1 MTGERIVIGLS
12 GGLEGEVLIRRAV
25 KVLDGAGGGDLIAVH
40 IRSAE
45 GASRESTSALES
57 QRRLVVDLGG
67 SYHTVAAHDPVEALL
82 GFASHVGATR
92 LVIGQSRAHPV
103 SRILTGATET
113 RIIRRAG
120 DIDVQVVPHPLAGR
134 GTGRRRQQDLGR
146 ARVAVGF
153 VLAVAIPILMQLAL
167 AVIEHSVATATLV
180 QLAGAVAVAL
190 VGGLW
195 PGVAGAL
202 WSSLLVNYF
211 STPPVGELAIKDPQ
225 DLLAL
230 GVFVGVSVAV
240 AGVVDRSARRS
251 KEAARARAEAATL
264 GELAR
269 GATRAEDT
277 VGSLLAQALDV
288 FGVRGAAV
296 YSGPAFRNGTDSPG
310 APAFR
315 DTPGLRD
322 AEAVPDGENIPERKL
337 LASAGE
343 LTDSERE
350 GADFAVHPV
359 EPEHTVEPV
368 DDDTWLVLFGRTV
381 PAADSS
387 LLGAFA
393 AHVLAQLER
402 QQLAASRL
410 EVLRL
415 AEGNTMRTA
424 ILRAV
429 SHDLR
434 TPLAGIKL
442 AVGGLLQTAVTY
454 TPEEQQE
461 LLETIDECSDRLDAL
476 VGNLLDMSRITADSV
491 RPLLKPV
498 RWLDVVPAALRGL
511 PQGSVRVVLPPNLPA
526 VDADAVLLER
536 VIANIAEN
544 AVKYAPASDVT
555 VTSASGG
562 LSGAVLNGHPAG
574 ELRIIDHGRGVP
586 DRNVPAMFRPFQRLD
601 DLSQS
606 TGVGLGLAV
615 ARGFV
620 SAMGG
625 SLAAEETPGGGLTM
639 VIRLPLSTGHGSAEI
654 GATGSDGLDGGSA
667 AAVAAQPAVSPQETA
682 Q

>member
-1 MTGERIVIGLS
+1 MRKWGSEHP
-12 GGLEGEVLIRRAV
+12 VLV
-25 KVLDGAGGGDLIAVH
+25 IAV
-40 IRSAE
+40 
-45 GASRESTSALES
+45 AL
-57 QRRLVVDLGG
+57 
-67 SYHTVAAHDPVEALL
+67 ALCWGT
-82 GFASHVGATR
+82 GFAIS
-92 LVIGQSRAHPV
+92 LVIGGRLDDALFNATMGSITTALIWYFTVKRLKQTSDR
-103 SRILTGATET
+103 LTKQGQHLVYLRYPE
-113 RIIRRAG
+113 
-120 DIDVQVVPHPLAGR
+120 
-134 GTGRRRQQDLGR
+134 
-146 ARVAVGF
+146 AR
-153 VLAVAIPILMQLAL
+153 P
-167 AVIEHSVATATLV
+167 E
-180 QLAGAVAVAL
+180 
-190 VGGLW
+190 
-195 PGVAGAL
+195 
-202 WSSLLVNYF
+202 SLSGIWNM
-211 STPPVGELAIKDPQ
+211 G
-225 DLLAL
+225 
-230 GVFVGVSVAV
+230 
-240 AGVVDRSARRS
+240 
-251 KEAARARAEAATL
+251 
-264 GELAR
+264 

-277 VGSLLAQALDV
+277 VGSLLEQALDV
-288 FGVRGAAV
+288 FGVRGAALF
-296 YSGPAFRNGTDSPG
+296 SGPAFDPASGAGPG
-310 APAFR
+310 AR
-315 DTPGLRD
+315 
-322 AEAVPDGENIPERKL
+322 L
-337 LASAGE
+337 LARAGE
-343 LTDSERE
+343 LTEQERE
-350 GADFAVHPV
+350 GTDFAG
-359 EPEHTVEPV
+359 HTVEPV
-368 DDDTWLVLFGRTV
+368 DDGTWLVLFGRTV

-454 TPEEQQE
+454 PPEEKQE

-498 RWLDVVPAALRGL
+498 RWLDVVPPALRGL
-511 PQGSVRVVLPPNLPA
+511 PAGSVRVELPPNLPA

-544 AVKYAPASDVT
+544 AVKYAPASDVK
-555 VTSASGG
+555 VTAAAGG
-562 LSGAVLNGHPAG
+562 LSRTILNGHPAG

-586 DRNVPAMFRPFQRLD
+586 GRNVPAMFRPFQRLD
-601 DLSQS
+601 DVSQS

-639 VIRLPLSTGHGSAEI
+639 VIRLPLSTGHDPT
-654 GATGSDGLDGGSA
+654 GAGGGA
-667 AAVAAQPAVSPQETA
+667 PAAVPGVSVPGVSPAVSPQETA

>member
-1 MTGERIVIGLS
+1 
-12 GGLEGEVLIRRAV
+12 
-25 KVLDGAGGGDLIAVH
+25 
-40 IRSAE
+40 
-45 GASRESTSALES
+45 
-57 QRRLVVDLGG
+57 
-67 SYHTVAAHDPVEALL
+67 
-82 GFASHVGATR
+82 
-92 LVIGQSRAHPV
+92 
-103 SRILTGATET
+103 
-113 RIIRRAG
+113 
-120 DIDVQVVPHPLAGR
+120 
-134 GTGRRRQQDLGR
+134 
-146 ARVAVGF
+146 
-153 VLAVAIPILMQLAL
+153 
-167 AVIEHSVATATLV
+167 
-180 QLAGAVAVAL
+180 
-190 VGGLW
+190 
-195 PGVAGAL
+195 
-202 WSSLLVNYF
+202 
-211 STPPVGELAIKDPQ
+211 
-225 DLLAL
+225 
-230 GVFVGVSVAV
+230 
-240 AGVVDRSARRS
+240 
-251 KEAARARAEAATL
+251 
-264 GELAR
+264 
-269 GATRAEDT
+269 
-277 VGSLLAQALDV
+277 
-288 FGVRGAAV
+288 
-296 YSGPAFRNGTDSPG
+296 
-310 APAFR
+310 
-315 DTPGLRD
+315 
-322 AEAVPDGENIPERKL
+322 
-337 LASAGE
+337 
-343 LTDSERE
+343 
-350 GADFAVHPV
+350 V

-544 AVKYAPASDVT
+544 AVKYAPASNVT

-639 VIRLPLSTGHGSAEI
+639 VIRLPLSTGHG
-654 GATGSDGLDGGSA
+654 ATGQDGDDGGSSAA
-667 AAVAAQPAVSPQETA
+667 AAVPPAVSPQETA

>member
-1 MTGERIVIGLS
+1 MAGERIVIGLS
-12 GGLEGEVLIRRAV
+12 GGLEGEVLIRRAF
-25 KVLDGAGGGDLIAVH
+25 KVLDGAGGGDLLAVH
-40 IRSAE
+40 IRSAD

-57 QRRLVVDLGG
+57 QRRLVVELGG
-67 SYHTVAAHDPVEALL
+67 SYHTVAAADPVEALL

-92 LVIGQSRAHPV
+92 LVIGQSRAHPL
-103 SRILTGATET
+103 SRPFTGATET

-120 DIDVQVVPHPLAGR
+120 DLDVQVVPHPLAGR
-134 GTGRRRQQDLGR
+134 GTGRRRQRDLGR
-146 ARVAVGF
+146 VRVAVGF
-153 VLAVAIPILMQLAL
+153 VLAAAVPILMQLAL
-167 AVIEHSVATATLV
+167 AVIEHSVATAVLV

-195 PGVAGAL
+195 PAVAGAL

-211 STPPVGELAIKDPQ
+211 STPPLGELAIKDPQ
-225 DLLAL
+225 DLLSLA
-230 GVFVGVSVAV
+230 VFVGVSVAV

-251 KEAARARAEAATL
+251 KEASRARAEAATL

-277 VGSLLAQALDV
+277 VGSLLEQALDV
-288 FGVRGAAV
+288 FGVRGAALF
-296 YSGPAFRNGTDSPG
+296 SGTASRSGLASGDAQPFSD
-310 APAFR
+310 APASR
-315 DTPGLRD
+315 
-322 AEAVPDGENIPERKL
+322 DGEGGPVRKL

-343 LTDSERE
+343 LTDFERE
-350 GADFAVHPV
+350 GAEFA
-359 EPEHTVEPV
+359 EHTVEPV
-368 DDDTWLVLFGRTV
+368 DDGTWLVLFGRTV

-402 QQLAASRL
+402 RQLAASRL

-454 TPEEQQE
+454 TPEEKQE

-491 RPLLKPV
+491 RPLMKPV
-498 RWLDVVPAALRGL
+498 RWLDVVPPALRGL
-511 PQGSVRVVLPPNLPA
+511 PPGSVRVVLPPNLPA

-562 LSGAVLNGHPAG
+562 LSSAVLNGHPAG

-586 DRNVPAMFRPFQRLD
+586 DRNVQAMFRPFQRLD

-625 SLAAEETPGGGLTM
+625 SLGAEETPGGGLTM
-639 VIRLPLSTGHGSAEI
+639 VIRLPLSTGHASPGHGS
-654 GATGSDGLDGGSA
+654 TGPDSTGPDSAGLDRHDGGPSA
-667 AAVAAQPAVSPQETA
+667 VSPAGSPAVAPQETA